1 MVFLKAVAIT
11 VNLKGHGHSETT
23 RLRKVVLIRFSCCPR
38 IFATSSK
45 SNSIPSARV
54 FYREKNQTKS
64 DVPLLLQCTLAFI
77 GATWYSVKYSFED
90 SFDT

>member
-11 VNLKGHGHSETT
+11 VNLKGHGHSET

-64 DVPLLLQCTLAFI
+64 DVPLLLKRTFLQSLELLGNGKVSSTHSKIL
-77 GATWYSVKYSFED
+77 
-90 SFDT
+90 